1 MSDFRERNLESI
13 VGAFIL
19 GTLLLAAGWMVNNA
33 WFQGTFTPV
42 HRYTLEL
49 EDGVG
54 LGVGT
59 KVTIAGME
67 VGQVTEVVLTD
78 DRRVRV
84 GLNVESTYAGHVRT
98 DSVGS
103 AAMTLS
109 GKVVRIEA
117 GSLESPP
124 LEDGGT
130 LVSGSNFDV
139 LRALENMDLVDNIER
154 LEAILIDLNE
164 LAGQMNLGDGRL
176 PETVEGLLQLV
187 EDLQEGRGTVGRLL
201 KDEATL
207 NEITDAIGAID
218 RMAGSVESAAGALRE
233 TTPGLDEAAG
243 AVVSSAG
250 SIGEASTALTQTAS
264 SVDDSASKLADSLQ
278 RLDAGLVEMERT
290 LQAIQKLPLMRGAVR
305 RTESGEAP
313 VE

>member
-1 MSDFRERNLESI
+1 MSVPRAKPRAANGEPRDTEITTTSASNP
-13 VGAFIL
+13 
-19 GTLLLAAGWMVNNA
+19 GTYSVRCFAVQL
-33 WFQGTFTPV
+33 
-42 HRYTLEL
+42 
-49 EDGVG
+49 G

-218 RMAGSVESAAGALRE
+218 RMAGSVAAIEHR
-233 TTPGLDEAAG
+233 
-243 AVVSSAG
+243 VQSR
-250 SIGEASTALTQTAS
+250 IW
-264 SVDDSASKLADSLQ
+264 
-278 RLDAGLVEMERT
+278 
-290 LQAIQKLPLMRGAVR
+290 MRGFGLLHHRAKNGRPDGAGRVR
-305 RTESGEAP
+305 GTQQQNPP
-313 VE
+313 VRLGGRRGGCRDPLFR

>member
-250 SIGEASTALTQTAS
+250 SIGEASTALTQTAT

>member
-117 GSLESPP
+117 GSPDSPA

-250 SIGEASTALTQTAS
+250 SIGEASTALTQTAT

-278 RLDAGLVEMERT
+278 RLDAGLGEMERT